1 MALINKI
8 REKTGLAVGVIAF
21 GLILFL
27 VGGDILGPNSV
38 LLGNNDTSVGTIA
51 GEKVDFKDFSSRVD
65 MVTQGRGVNSD
76 QLPFVREQ
84 IWTDL
89 VREISYG
96 KKINLLGIGL
106 PSNEEEE
113 IITGNNISPLIQQN
127 FTNPQTGQF
136 NKEDVIRFLQN
147 YGTFPAQQKL
157 AWDQLQQQVGSFR
170 QIQKYQNLV
179 LKTNYVTKAEAKQDF
194 MAKGASASVSFVYVP
209 FLSISDSVA
218 SATDSELNAYISA
231 NSDEYQVEASRDIA
245 YVEFNIAPSA
255 TDTAERKRDIDEL
268 IVALKDSDKDSL
280 FAIRN
285 SEALTPFRTVKKD
298 DMPQELKDIEDL
310 PIGEV
315 YGPYLKGSKYVAY
328 KVSALSDKYSA
339 RASNIVIQPEDQTD
353 EAKAA
358 ARTKAAGILREIR
371 NGADFAEKAAE
382 YNTDRTAQTG
392 GDLGWFTEGQMVPA
406 FNDAVMGATKKG
418 LITRLVESSYGF
430 HIIDVTETK
439 VLNSYKL
446 VQLEI
451 DIYASDETINQY
463 YRQSESFAAASIDY
477 ESFKKNAEEQGL
489 TILEKKRMG
498 QNESRVNSLSK
509 ARDLVAWAFRDTE
522 IGDVSDVKDYDGKY
536 VVAVLT
542 GVQEKGTAKLSTVR
556 NEVERKVIN
565 EKKAEYIKGK
575 LNASGATLEDIASAY
590 GTEAKV
596 YSQSGLTLSTNAL
609 NNVGAAPEAIGL
621 IFAMNEGEKTAPL
634 TADNGVVIVQLDS
647 KTEATPVDDY
657 TYNRDQLAQSRQ
669 VRLTTQLDNTVKE
682 FADIEDRRY
691 KFF

>member
-38 LLGNNDTSVGTIA
+38 LLGRNDTSVGTIA
-51 GEKVDFKDFSSRVD
+51 GEKVDFQDFNRRVE
-65 MVTQGRGVNSD
+65 MVTQGRSITSD
-76 QLPFVREQ
+76 QMPFVREQ
-84 IWTDL
+84 VWTDL

-96 KKINLLGIGL
+96 QKIEELGIGL

-113 IITGNNISPLIQQN
+113 IITGNYVSPLIRQN

-136 NKEDVIRFLQN
+136 SKEDVIRFLQN
-147 YGTFPAQQKL
+147 YNSFPVQQKQ
-157 AWDQLQQQVGSFR
+157 AWEQLQQQVGGFR
-170 QIQKYQNLV
+170 QIQKYQNLI
-179 LKTNYVTKAEAKQDF
+179 LKTNYVTKAEAKRDF
-194 MAKGASASVSFVYVP
+194 MSKGATASVSYVYVP
-209 FLSISDSVA
+209 FLSIPDSVA
-218 SATDSELNAYISA
+218 KVTDSELKTYIKE
-231 NSDEYQVEASRDIA
+231 NSDEFQVEASRDIA
-245 YVEFNIAPSA
+245 YVEFNIAPSP
-255 TDTAERKRDIDEL
+255 TDTADRRREIEEL
-268 IVALKDSDKDSL
+268 IEALKTTEKDSL

-285 SEALTPFRTVKKD
+285 SEALTPFRTVKQA
-298 DMPQELKDIEDL
+298 DMPEELRNIEDL

-315 YGPYLKGSKYVAY
+315 FGPYLKGGKFVAY
-328 KVSALSDKYSA
+328 KVSSLSDKYSA

-353 EAKAA
+353 EAKEA
-358 ARTKAAGILREIR
+358 ARQKAAGILREIR
-371 NGADFAEKAAE
+371 NGADFAEKAAQ

-406 FNDAVMGATKKG
+406 FNDAVMEATKTG
-418 LITRLVESSYGF
+418 LINRLVESSYGF

-439 VLNSYKL
+439 VKNSYKL
-446 VQLEI
+446 VQLEV
-451 DIYASDETINQY
+451 DIYASDETINNY
-463 YRQSESFAAASIDY
+463 YRQAENFAATSTNY

-489 TILEKKRMG
+489 TIQEKRRIG
-498 QNESRVNSLSK
+498 QNESRVNSLSQ

-522 IGDVSDVKDYDGKY
+522 LGEVSDVKDYDGKY

-542 GVQEKGTAKLSTVR
+542 GIQEKGTAKLSTVR

-565 EKKAEYIKGK
+565 EKKADYIKGK
-575 LNASGATLEDIASAY
+575 LNVSAGTLEDIASAY
-590 GTEAKV
+590 GAEAKV
-596 YSQSGLTLSTNAL
+596 YSQSGLNLSTNAL

-621 IFAMNEGEKTAPL
+621 IFAMNEGEKTAPV

-647 KTEATPVDDY
+647 KTEAAEAEDY
-657 TYNRDQLAQSRQ
+657 AYNRDQLAQSRQ

-682 FADIEDRRY
+682 YADIKDRRY